1 LAKSALNTVNKPS
14 VQTEKMPV
22 SIHADKGRATKSVL
36 LVEDNED
43 DLFFI
48 KRAWQQASV
57 SNPLQ
62 VLHDGN
68 QALDYLGGVGKYADR
83 DQFPLPCLVIL
94 DWKLPY
100 LMGEEVL
107 KEIRRQP
114 PFKSLP
120 VLVLSTSARVND
132 IDRAYQL
139 GANAYLEKPSTE
151 SRLLDLIK
159 LIKSFWL
166 DTIKF
171 SSNQS

>member
-1 LAKSALNTVNKPS
+1 MDQNHD
-14 VQTEKMPV
+14 
-22 SIHADKGRATKSVL
+22 SINSGQARMIKSVL
-36 LVEDNED
+36 LVEDSED
-43 DLFFI
+43 DIFFI
-48 KRAWQQASV
+48 QRAWKDAGV
-57 SNPLQ
+57 SSPLR
-62 VLHDGN
+62 VLKDGQ
-68 QALDYLGGVGKYADR
+68 QALDYLGGVGKYANR
-83 DQFPLPCLVIL
+83 EEYPLPCLVLL

-107 KEIRRQP
+107 KAIRKQP

-120 VLVLSTSARVND
+120 VLILSSSARVND

-151 SRLLDLIK
+151 TRLAELVK

-166 DTIKF
+166 EAIKF